1 MCIEIRTH
9 WIWYFVGQPY
19 ILSNQI
25 TRKMFIKG
33 GDRTNFKKV
42 KSLRPVTHF
51 HFLISETYSYDRWRS
66 IPLPSIQ
73 LILRIRQCLG
83 IFFLL
88 VNFCLLIHHCK
99 YVCFYKQW
107 IKYIILFCPWTAN
120 NSEVGVES
128 GRGVLKGMSFL
139 KLI

>member
-33 GDRTNFKKV
+33 GDRTNFKSQVPQACDPLSCSYFRDVQLWQMK
-42 KSLRPVTHF
+42 KHPSPF
-51 HFLISETYSYDRWRS
+51 YSINITDTS
-66 IPLPSIQ
+66 MF
-73 LILRIRQCLG
+73 G

-99 YVCFYKQW
+99 YVYFYKQW

-120 NSEVGVES
+120 NSGGGVES
-128 GRGVLKGMSFL
+128 GRGVLKGMNFL